1 MQLSNSSAFSRR
13 WSTALRL
20 LKSGKFK
27 EILIRTYRIIKRR
40 KSKLRS
46 IGYEDWHEE
55 WVEVSQKDSDRITEL
70 IDSLAFQPFFSLIYI
85 VSATEPSGGSQD
97 LINSIREQIYPNWKL
112 NVISPFAKGNDA
124 DDDDRIKYINNVE
137 PSDLELNEWISDLEL
152 NDWVV
157 PLESNTQLNKA
168 ALFSVA
174 SSIVERPEL
183 SVIYSDHD
191 HINHKGQLCDPY
203 MKPSWNPDL
212 FESINYLKPFI
223 ILNKNLW
230 VEQIHSGEHLHDY
243 LIQAT
248 RKIPANEILHLP
260 QILASVYLGPLHC
273 QIGNSSEHLLP
284 KAIENK
290 NAFPIKEPLVSLIIP
305 TRDQGQLLETC
316 INSIYEKT
324 TYENFEIILV
334 DHQSEEKQA
343 RRVIDSL
350 EKKSNARIEKYSG
363 DFNFSAM
370 VNTGAEIAQGEII
383 VLLNNDTEIIEG
395 NWLEL
400 LVTQVIR
407 KEIGVCGALLL
418 FKNRTIQHAGI
429 HPSKNGLMIHG
440 HKHEKE
446 NSFGY
451 FGHLQTKHEVMAVTG
466 ACLSTKKTTWNE
478 LGGFNANNLKVAYN
492 DVDFCLKARE
502 AGLRILLE
510 PKVKIIHHESAS
522 RGVEQEVFRNHR
534 LQKEISYMK
543 DRWGEFLFHDPAS
556 SPNLLLTEEG
566 IFLNSDPKE
575 IPVWKR

>member
-13 WSTALRL
+13 WSTASRL

-46 IGYEDWHEE
+46 IGYKDWHEE
-55 WVEVSQKDSDRITEL
+55 WVEVSQKDRVRITEL
-70 IDSLAFQPFFSLIYI
+70 IDSLTFQPFFSLIYI
-85 VSATEPSGGSQD
+85 VPATEPSGSQD
-97 LINSIREQIYPNWKL
+97 VINSIREQIYPNWKL
-112 NVISPFAKGNDA
+112 NVISPFDKGNDA
-124 DDDDRIKYINNVE
+124 DDDDRIKYISNVQPSDLE
-137 PSDLELNEWISDLEL
+137 LNGLISDLELNEW
-152 NDWVV
+152 VV
-157 PLESNTQLNKA
+157 PLEPNTQLNKA

-230 VEQIHSGEHLHDY
+230 VEQTNSEECLHDY

-248 RKIPANEILHLP
+248 RKIPANEILHIP
-260 QILASVYLGPLHC
+260 QILASVYLGSAINDPV
-273 QIGNSSEHLLP
+273 HLLP
-284 KAIENK
+284 KVIENK

-334 DHQSEEKQA
+334 DHQSEEKKA

-350 EKKSNARIEKYSG
+350 EGKSNAQVEKYSG

-383 VLLNNDTEIIEG
+383 VLLNNDTEMIEG

-400 LVTQVIR
+400 LVTQTIR

-429 HPSKNGLMIHG
+429 HPSENGLMIHG
-440 HKHEKE
+440 HKHEQE
-446 NSFGY
+446 NSPGY
-451 FGHLQTKHEVMAVTG
+451 FGRLQTKHEVMAVTG
-466 ACLSTKKTTWNE
+466 ACLSTKKTTWDE

-502 AGLRILLE
+502 VGLRILLE

-543 DRWGEFLFHDPAS
+543 DRWGEFLFLDPAS

-566 IFLNSDPKE
+566 IFLNPDPKE